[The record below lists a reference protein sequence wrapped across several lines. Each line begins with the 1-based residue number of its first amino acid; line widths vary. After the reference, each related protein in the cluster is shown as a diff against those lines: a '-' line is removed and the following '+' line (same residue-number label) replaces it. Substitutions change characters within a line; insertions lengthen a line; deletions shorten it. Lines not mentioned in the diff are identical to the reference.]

1 MPETKPVPSAS
12 AALTDV
18 TAYANPAPI
27 ANEAAERE
35 SLTTRIANARGMVI
49 LATGANDSRTAARWV
64 EATDTL
70 LDHLL
75 DIERR
80 LRTAHYDQVALGM
93 GVDRGSRS
101 E

>member
-1 MPETKPVPSAS
+1 MPETKPPTAS
-12 AALTDV
+12 ATMTDV

-27 ANEAAERE
+27 DDEDAERE
-35 SLTTRIANARGMVI
+35 SLTTRIVNARGMVV
-49 LATGANDSRTAARWV
+49 LATSAKDSRAAARWR

-75 DIERR
+75 NIKHR
-80 LRTAHYDQVALGM
+80 LRTAHYDQIALGM
-93 GVDRGSRS
+93 GVDRGSRG